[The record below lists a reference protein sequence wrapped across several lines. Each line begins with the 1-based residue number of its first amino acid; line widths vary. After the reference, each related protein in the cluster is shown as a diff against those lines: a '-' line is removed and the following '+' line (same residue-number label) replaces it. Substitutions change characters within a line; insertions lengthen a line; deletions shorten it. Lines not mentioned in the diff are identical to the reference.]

1 MWRAV
6 SRVTKLPTP
15 ATRASSSSAIRP
27 AALASNQPPAAS
39 SPPPPPPRPSPKQ
52 PQAQPQKA
60 QPFILRPL
68 AKRYQ
73 LQSVEAAPAVDPAS
87 ASTTLSF
94 VSPSDPNAPKTV
106 TVPNLWL
113 RDASVHPDHVH
124 PSSNQRL
131 FKTTDIPLTG
141 KLIGYGVHDLP
152 NHGECLVTEW
162 SKPLQTPGT
171 NPTTAKL
178 SVVPTKYLVA
188 LLENPQHPLQGELP
202 APRTWDRA
210 AALEKTLVKIPY
222 DRFRS
227 DDKALFETLDALV
240 QDGIVFLTG
249 VPTAERE
256 GHHTELRKAVERIG
270 SLRRTW
276 YGDLWDVKAVEGSLN
291 IAYTNLDLGLH
302 MDLTCVVSSYRLL
315 LQRRGIWLT
324 PHRGANRHFDNPPR
338 YQFLHS
344 LQNARVKGGL
354 SYFVDTYAVAAH
366 LHATAPSVFSIL
378 AHENVHFEYRNGGQ
392 HTRFVRPT
400 LELAPGSNSRLHA
413 VNYSPPFQGP
423 LPLERLSTSTSSQGV
438 VSDDAQRL
446 ADLHDALSQFS
457 QLCDDPASQF
467 RFEHQLEPGQCV
479 IFDNRR
485 VLHART
491 AFEFLEPPTTAH
503 GEEDVEVGR
512 WLKGAYMDGDE
523 LWSKWRVLSQ
533 KLREQDEER
542 LRTKGRTLF
551 V

>member
-1 MWRAV
+1 
-6 SRVTKLPTP
+6 
-15 ATRASSSSAIRP
+15 
-27 AALASNQPPAAS
+27 
-39 SPPPPPPRPSPKQ
+39 
-52 PQAQPQKA
+52 
-60 QPFILRPL
+60 
-68 AKRYQ
+68 
-73 LQSVEAAPAVDPAS
+73 
-87 ASTTLSF
+87 
-94 VSPSDPNAPKTV
+94 
-106 TVPNLWL
+106 
-113 RDASVHPDHVH
+113 
-124 PSSNQRL
+124 
-131 FKTTDIPLTG
+131 
-141 KLIGYGVHDLP
+141 
-152 NHGECLVTEW
+152 
-162 SKPLQTPGT
+162 
-171 NPTTAKL
+171 
-178 SVVPTKYLVA
+178 
-188 LLENPQHPLQGELP
+188 GELP

-210 AALEKTLVKIPY
+210 AALEKTLVKMPY

-227 DDKALFETLDALV
+227 DDQALFETLDALV

-249 VPTAERE
+249 VPTAERQ
-256 GHHTELRKAVERIG
+256 GHHTELRKAVERVG

-302 MDLTCVVSSYRLL
+302 MDLT
-315 LQRRGIWLT
+315 
-324 PHRGANRHFDNPPR
+324 HFDNPPR

-366 LHATAPSVFSIL
+366 LHATAPSVFSTL

-400 LELAPGSNSRLHA
+400 LELTPGSNSRLHA

-423 LPLERLSTSTSSQGV
+423 LPLERLSTTSSSSLEGV

-446 ADLHDALSQFS
+446 ADLHDALSEFS
-457 QLCDDPASQF
+457 HLCDDPASPF

-491 AFEFLEPPTTAH
+491 AFEFEPPAQ
-503 GEEDVEVGR
+503 GEEEEGEVGR

>member
-1 MWRAV
+1 MLRTAITKQAARAGAR
-6 SRVTKLPTP
+6 S
-15 ATRASSSSAIRP
+15 SSSSAVRP
-27 AALASNQPPAAS
+27 AALASNQPPAAPHA
-39 SPPPPPPRPSPKQ
+39 PPPPPPPSGRSAR
-52 PQAQPQKA
+52 AQDDNKTP

-68 AKRYQ
+68 SRRYQ
-73 LQSVEAAPAVDPAS
+73 LESVSAAPSIDPAS

-94 VSPSDPNAPKTV
+94 VSPSAPNTPRTV

-113 RDASVHPDHVH
+113 RDASIHPDHVH

-131 FKTTDIPLTG
+131 FRTSEIPLHG
-141 KLIGYGVHDLP
+141 KLVGYGVHDLP
-152 NHGECLVTEW
+152 THGECLVTEW
-162 SKPLQTPGT
+162 SEPLRTRGT

-178 SVVPTKYLVA
+178 SVVPTKDLVN
-188 LLENPQHPLQGELP
+188 LLENPHHPFSDSDLP
-202 APRTWDRA
+202 LPRTWDRA
-210 AALEKTLVKIPY
+210 ALQKTLVRMPY
-222 DRFRS
+222 DRFKS

-249 VPTAERE
+249 VPNQKRE
-256 GHHTELRKAVERIG
+256 GHDTELRKAVERIG

-276 YGDLWDVKAVEGSLN
+276 YGDLWDVKAVEGSRN

-302 MDLTCVVSSYRLL
+302 MDLT
-315 LQRRGIWLT
+315 
-324 PHRGANRHFDNPPR
+324 HFDNPPR

-354 SYFVDTYAVAAH
+354 SYFVDTFAVASH
-366 LHATAPSVFSIL
+366 LHATNPSVFNTL
-378 AHENVHFEYRNGGQ
+378 AHERVHFEYRNGPH

-400 LELAPGSNSRLHA
+400 FELAQGSKSRLHA

-423 LPLERLSTSTSSQGV
+423 LPLERLSPQRDGNV
-438 VSDDAQRL
+438 VSDDAHRL
-446 ADLHDALSQFS
+446 ADLHDALSHFS
-457 QLCDDPASQF
+457 ALCDDPASSY
-467 RFEHQLEPGQCV
+467 RFEHQLEPGECV

-491 AFEFLEPPTTAH
+491 AFEFEPATEE
-503 GEEDVEVGR
+503 GEEVGR

-523 LWSKWRVLSQ
+523 LWSKWRVLSRQ
-533 KLREQDEER
+533 VREAEEER